1 MTDMLGIALGVDTS
15 GLKQGGTELDKFSAK
30 SAGAGNAA
38 SKFTGQVGM
47 LNTGLKTVGTVI
59 LPSINKQLPVTTTR
73 LQKFTSGLKPAKNAT
88 QLLAYQAQ
96 DLAVQL
102 SMGTSALVAFGQQS
116 PQAFSAFGPSG
127 AVLGAIAGVGFALAG
142 PLITALST
150 STEKTDTLTDA
161 IKNLRA
167 ELNKP
172 TSTQI
177 AKSLIEDTDK
187 IEKALTDIN
196 SPLRDVRQG
205 ARDILK
211 ELTGLED
218 GFVLD
223 VPDADLLWATQK
235 RLRENNKLREEQ
247 LRLAEETRKEDA
259 LSSFESQTGLE
270 GWMTQAPEQ
279 DLNSF
284 SYTEYLAE
292 KEAQAEQSRLR
303 QEDGLI
309 RSLARE
315 DALWLRHRE
324 KQKRD
329 AEKLEADK
337 KAMRDLELS
346 TTADLFGNLSELAAA
361 GGEES
366 FTMYKRMAQA
376 QAGVSAGLAIL
387 NALSAPTGNPIL
399 NAGLAVTIGA
409 LAGVQI
415 AQIESQTYS
424 GGRAMGGQ
432 VSGGNSYMVGEMGP
446 EIITMGAQGGF
457 VTPNHKLGGSES
469 VTVVNQIGNGVQ
481 GNVRAEIMAAMPAI
495 IGATSKAVRSA
506 RR

>member
-15 GLKQGGTELDKFSAK
+15 GLKQGGTELDKFAAK

-73 LQKFTSGLKPAKNAT
+73 LQKFMSGLKPAKNAT

-142 PLITALST
+142 PLITAFSDAGDAASDFQSKVDEVTSSLKSTRLEIATGAASLLRKQLDESVEEIDRLGIIGRSVASGAVDLSKNPKLAERY
-150 STEKTDTLTDA
+150 TEQQEK
-161 IKNLRA
+161 
-167 ELNKP
+167 LNKAL
-172 TSTQI
+172 SNQE
-177 AKSLIEDTDK
+177 KRRESLRQ
-187 IEKALTDIN
+187 IEKEILEIR
-196 SPLRDVRQG
+196 SGDVGIQTE
-205 ARDILK
+205 I
-211 ELTGLED
+211 
-218 GFVLD
+218 
-223 VPDADLLWATQK
+223 PD
-235 RLRENNKLREEQ
+235 
-247 LRLAEETRKEDA
+247 
-259 LSSFESQTGLE
+259 
-270 GWMTQAPEQ
+270 Q

-292 KEAQAEQSRLR
+292 KEAQAEQSRIR

-457 VTPNHKLGGSES
+457 VTPNHKLGGSEN
-469 VTVVNQIGNGVQ
+469 VTVVNQISNGVQ

>member
-15 GLKQGGTELDKFSAK
+15 GLKQGGTELDKFAAK

-47 LNTGLKTVGTVI
+47 LNAGLKTVGTVI

-142 PLITALST
+142 PLITAFSDAEEAAGDFQEKIDGVTGSLRST
-150 STEKTDTLTDA
+150 RREIVGGAISLLEEQIRNASTEFDKLQKQTGQKTTGFLGVDSTALNKLGETEA
-161 IKNLRA
+161 GRA
-167 ELNKP
+167 EAKKEYQNA
-172 TSTQI
+172 QI
-177 AKSLIEDTDK
+177 K
-187 IEKALTDIN
+187 
-196 SPLRDVRQG
+196 
-205 ARDILK
+205 
-211 ELTGLED
+211 
-218 GFVLD
+218 
-223 VPDADLLWATQK
+223 
-235 RLRENNKLREEQ
+235 REET
-247 LRLAEETRKEDA
+247 LAELQRERLELSLEEGET
-259 LSSFESQTGLE
+259 LQTE
-270 GWMTQAPEQ
+270 VPKQ

-292 KEAQAEQSRLR
+292 QEAQAEQSRLR

-387 NALSAPTGNPIL
+387 NALSAPTGNPLL